1 MTLDILILLI
11 IMTYFVKDGESELV
25 DRRKKHEIVNKIES
39 ITWFVNLSKYDKAD
53 YTKTTKSLI
62 IFHLE

>member
-25 DRRKKHEIVNKIES
+25 DRMKKDEIVNKIES
-39 ITWFVNLSKYDKAD
+39 IT
-53 YTKTTKSLI
+53 
-62 IFHLE
+62 